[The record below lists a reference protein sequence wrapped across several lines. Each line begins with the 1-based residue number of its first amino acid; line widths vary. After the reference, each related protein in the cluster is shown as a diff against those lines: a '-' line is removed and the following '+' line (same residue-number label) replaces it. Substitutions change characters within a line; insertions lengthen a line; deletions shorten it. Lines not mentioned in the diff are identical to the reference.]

1 MRGGLGRQPLFGA
14 LRSGG
19 TKAVENLLIAF
30 IYRFWRIALHR
41 EPGLPRGQTLPWEH
55 HDATMTPKYP
65 FGPMP
70 AGKHKRI

>member
-1 MRGGLGRQPLFGA
+1 M
-14 LRSGG
+14 
-19 TKAVENLLIAF
+19 ENLLIAF
-30 IYRFWRIALHR
+30 IYRFWRIAPHR
-41 EPGLPRGQTLPWEH
+41 EPGLPQGQTLPWEH